1 MLDAT
6 LLRRGG
12 SISVFDL
19 KDVHFSYEGIEALK
33 DFNLTIGEEGSII
46 LGANGSGK
54 STLLALLDCLLFP
67 QAGSIRFLGQEVAE
81 SSFSD
86 KVFSRDFRKRVG
98 FMFQNPDVQ
107 LFSATVN
114 DEVAF
119 GPLQLG
125 LDYEDVRERVADTL
139 GMVGIQHLK
148 DRSPH
153 TLSGGEKK
161 KVALASILSV
171 NPQVLLLDEPTGNL
185 DPRTTAWLQDLLCE
199 LAREGKIIIMAT
211 HDLTLAEN
219 VGRHG
224 VVIGEDHRLA
234 TQGRIA
240 DILSDR
246 ALLSEA
252 NLIHE
257 HIHSHGGSVHAHG
270 HGHFADHEHEH
281 PDVEYRNVP
290 LEELKSHIT
299 ECLQHSREMRF
310 LAQSAREKGIM
321 KDIAQME
328 RVLERMAGKGKPRNK
343 K

>member
-1 MLDAT
+1 M
-6 LLRRGG
+6 
-12 SISVFDL
+12 SVFHL
-19 KDVHFSYEGIEALK
+19 EDVHFSYGGIEALK
-33 DFNLTIGEEGSII
+33 GINLTIRGEGTVI

-67 QAGSIRFLGQEVAE
+67 QAGRISFLGQEVPE

-86 KVFSRDFRKRVG
+86 RAFSRDFRKRVG

-107 LFSATVN
+107 LFSATVV

-125 LDYEDVRERVADTL
+125 LDSDEVRGRVADTIE
-139 GMVGIQHLK
+139 MVGIQHLK

-161 KVALASILSV
+161 KVALASILSI

-185 DPRTTAWLQDLLCE
+185 DPRTAAWLQDLLCE
-199 LAREGKIIIMAT
+199 LIQEGKTIIMAT

-219 VGRHG
+219 VGRQG
-224 VVIGEDHRLA
+224 VVIGEDHKLA
-234 TQGRIA
+234 VQGRID

-246 ALLSEA
+246 LLLSEA

-257 HIHSHGGSVHAHG
+257 HVHSHGGSVHAHG
-270 HGHFADHEHEH
+270 HGHFRDHEHEH
-281 PDVEYRNVP
+281 PDVERMNVP
-290 LEELKSHIT
+290 LEKLRSHIA
-299 ECLQHSREMRF
+299 ECLQHCREMRS
-310 LAQSAREKGIM
+310 LARSARERGIM
-321 KDIAQME
+321 RDIEQLE
-328 RVLERMAGKGKPRNK
+328 RVLERMARKGKPRNK

>member
-1 MLDAT
+1 M
-6 LLRRGG
+6 
-12 SISVFDL
+12 SVFHL
-19 KDVHFSYEGIEALK
+19 EDVHFSYGGIEALK
-33 DFNLTIGEEGSII
+33 GINLTIGKEGTVI

-67 QAGSIRFLGQEVAE
+67 QAGSISFLGQGVAE

-86 KVFSRDFRKRVG
+86 RAFSRDFRKRVG

-107 LFSATVN
+107 LFSATVA

-125 LDYEDVRERVADTL
+125 LDSDEVRDRVADTL
-139 GMVGIQHLK
+139 EMVGIQRLK

-185 DPRTTAWLQDLLCE
+185 DPRTAAWLQDLLCE
-199 LAREGKIIIMAT
+199 LMREGKTIIMAT

-219 VGRHG
+219 VGRQG

-234 TQGRIA
+234 AQGRIA

-246 ALLSEA
+246 VLLSEA

-257 HIHSHGGSVHAHG
+257 HVHSHRGSVHAHG
-270 HGHFADHEHEH
+270 HGHFRDHTHDHSPGEKR
-281 PDVEYRNVP
+281 DAQIAN
-290 LEELKSHIT
+290 LESHIA
-299 ECLQHSREMRF
+299 ECLRHAHEMRTI
-310 LAQSAREKGIM
+310 ARLMREQNLIKKVNDLDEMLGRM
-321 KDIAQME
+321 KKNYT
-328 RVLERMAGKGKPRNK
+328 GNK
-343 K
+343 KQRK